1 MHSLRSHDPRLLFE
15 VSEGGTNTK
24 IINRIGGILLAICA
38 FDGLFLG
45 GKYAIM
51 EIVSMRWVTK
61 MRVCA
66 LERVLAQDKAWFD
79 GYSPASSSSSRQTH
93 PHTTQSVIRTLT
105 KDGDDARALISVVY
119 GQTFVAIT
127 MLSTGLIW
135 ALILGWQL
143 TLAGLVIAP
152 VFAIAMALQSRFS
165 SLSESRN
172 KAAKERLSKAYY
184 QSPKV
189 VSAVRAMGGTGF
201 KKAYEERFEK
211 SVEGVMKVGVR
222 GAFVEGTGFG
232 VANGM
237 IYFAEAALFMWVRC

>member
-1 MHSLRSHDPRLLFE
+1 MFE

-24 IINRIGGILLAICA
+24 IINRFGGILLAICA

-51 EIVSMRWVTK
+51 SMRWVTK
-61 MRVCA
+61 MRECA

-79 GYSPASSSSSRQTH
+79 GYSPASSSSTGQIH
-93 PHTTQSVIRTLT
+93 PHPTQLT

-119 GQTFVAIT
+119 GQTFVVIT

-143 TLAGLVIAP
+143 TLAGLGIAP
-152 VFAIAMALQSRFS
+152 VFAIVMALQSRFS

-172 KAAKERLSKAYY
+172 KVAKERLSKAYY
-184 QSPKV
+184 QSLKDA
-189 VSAVRAMGGTGF
+189 SAVRAMGGTGF
-201 KKAYEERFEK
+201 KMAYEERFEK

-222 GAFVEGTGFG
+222 GAFVEGMGFG

-237 IYFAEAALFMWVRC
+237 IYFAEAVLCGCGVDASPP